1 MIYKD
6 EPKDQNLSIIVA
18 VEGYAQ
24 RHNMSEKNVFELM
37 KKYEINTMLRS
48 AWDVLHTQALEE
60 SINYVEDVLAWK
72 QK

>member
-6 EPKDQNLSIIVA
+6 EPKDANLLVIVA

-24 RHNMSEKNVFELM
+24 RHNMSEKEVFALM
-37 KKYEINTMLRS
+37 QKYEINSMLRS
-48 AWDVLHTQALEE
+48 AWDVLHTQAIEE
-60 SINYVEDVLAWK
+60 SIDYVEDVLAWK